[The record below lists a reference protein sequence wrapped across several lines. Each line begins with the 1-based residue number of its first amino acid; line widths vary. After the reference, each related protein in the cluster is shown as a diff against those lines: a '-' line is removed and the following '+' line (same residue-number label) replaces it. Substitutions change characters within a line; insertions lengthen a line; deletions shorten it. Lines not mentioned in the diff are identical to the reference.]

1 MSYDYSKL
9 LGAIK
14 EKFGT
19 QEAFAKQLEI
29 NNSTLNL
36 RLNGHCE
43 FKQNEIAK
51 SIELLGIEPSDIS
64 KYFFTLK
71 V

>member
-14 EKFGT
+14 EKYGT
-19 QEAFAKQLEI
+19 QESFARNLGI
-29 NNSTLNL
+29 SNSTLNL

-43 FKQNEIAK
+43 FKQNEINK
-51 SIELLGIEPSDIS
+51 SIELLEIAREDIP